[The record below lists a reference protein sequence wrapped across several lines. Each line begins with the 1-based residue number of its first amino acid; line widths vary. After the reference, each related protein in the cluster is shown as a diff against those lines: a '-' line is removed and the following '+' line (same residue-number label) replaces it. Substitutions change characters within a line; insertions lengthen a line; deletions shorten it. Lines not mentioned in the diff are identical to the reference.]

1 MEICETHVVH
11 VKVLGVTSSSVLLVG
26 SDKELVTSFD
36 GDLSSAPQFAF
47 EVRNKLTSI
56 SSFIK
61 PVRIS
66 GPLVSRAIARGRPPN
81 CLAAARALSMTD
93 WWYS

>member
-1 MEICETHVVH
+1 MRETYVVH
-11 VKVLGVTSSSVLLVG
+11 VKVLGVTGGSVFLVSG
-26 SDKELVTSFD
+26 NVELVSSLD
-36 GDLSSAPQFAF
+36 RDLSSASPMTVGPGQ
-47 EVRNKLTSI
+47 LTSI

-81 CLAAARALSMTD
+81 FLAAARELSMTD